1 MSAPLDLQMALAD
14 LLGDARLVDCALPGT
29 DLKLWLIDGDNMDRA
44 FSPEE
49 TRRIL
54 HEPPYWCFCWAS
66 GLAVA
71 RYPAPKSSTRLPST
85 QCGFAA
91 R

>member
-1 MSAPLDLQMALAD
+1 VVCQ
-14 LLGDARLVDCALPGT
+14 LPGT
-29 DLKLWLIDGDNMDRA
+29 ELKLWLIDGDNMDRA

-54 HEPPYWCFCWAS
+54 HEPPYWSFCWAS

-71 RYPAPKSSTRLPST
+71 RYLAFPSGCAASACWISAPAPAPRL
-85 QCGFAA
+85 
-91 R
+91 RR